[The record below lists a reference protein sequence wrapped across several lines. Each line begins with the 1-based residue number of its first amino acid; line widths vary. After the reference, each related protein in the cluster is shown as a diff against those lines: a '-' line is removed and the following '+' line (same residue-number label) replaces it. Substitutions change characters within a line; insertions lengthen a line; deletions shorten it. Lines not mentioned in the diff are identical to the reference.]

1 MQRIDQPSF
10 ARGEI
15 GPDLYGRTDVAA
27 YKVALRTALN
37 VIVHAYGGVSNRPGL
52 RFVGPCISP
61 NYLSRLIE
69 FKYNTTDTY
78 ILEFGQKKMRVI
90 RNDAHVLQTAKN
102 ISGITQAS
110 PGVVTANAHGYA
122 NGDDVYISGVVG
134 MTLVNNRWFKVANVA
149 ANTFQLTD
157 QQTGANIDTTSY
169 AAYTSGGTVSK
180 VYEIATPYDAADLEQ
195 LTHVQS
201 ANVMTLTHRNYAP
214 QELSRAAHDN
224 WTLAEITFAPAQAA
238 PTGLAMTVNSAGT
251 TTYRYKVTATSRD
264 TSEESLAALNASSVT
279 GITATAANPVVCTK
293 ASHGFTEGDELYL
306 TGFTQMT
313 QLNGR
318 RFTAINVSTN
328 NFTLLDEDGS
338 TYAAETTG
346 GTAYATYVKTTLGN
360 TTPDNTITV
369 SSITGAASYSF
380 YKETNGV
387 FGFIGTSDTPS
398 FQDKNIAADT
408 SITPPRYRNPF
419 YGPTKHPG
427 TVTYFEQ
434 RRVFGGL
441 TAKPDTCYYS
451 VAGSASNMSVSDPV
465 QDDDAITATL
475 NARQVNEI
483 RGFVPGNDLMVF
495 TAGAEWRVNSGG
507 SSEAFTAKSI
517 RQKPQSYWGSSWRQP
532 LVIGDKMLFVTEN
545 ESYVRSLGYEI
556 SIDGYKGNDMTIF
569 APHLFKRATLKDW
582 AQSLSPDPQITC
594 VRSDGYACN
603 MTFNPEQD
611 VIAWARWKTDG
622 KFKRVAATRPSSSY
636 VDSLPYF
643 VVERRIGGSIVR
655 YIERLGSRR
664 FADVRDAFFVD
675 SGLSYDNP
683 IAISGITVAKP
694 VVVTA
699 TAHGLAAGDEFDIY
713 DVVWEPSFDEFYN
726 EEQPDQL
733 NTRRYFAA
741 GVTANTVTLIK
752 NSNRVDMTGATK
764 TNSVVITA
772 PSHGFSNGD
781 VIGIFGVFGM
791 TQLNGNVYKVANAAT
806 DTFELRTLADA
817 TVDGTGFGAYASGG
831 QIYEAEDGSAFAA
844 YREDGTLRKAVSSV
858 YGLWHLEGRDVVALC
873 DGNVVSGK
881 TVTNGGV
888 SFERKYSRVHIGLRF
903 ISDVETLDPDR
914 ITNTSAKGKHMRTPQ
929 VVVRFKDSRGLLI
942 GPDAYKLREVP
953 FRENER
959 WGEPTALLT
968 GDKKITVTATWRGNG
983 RQFIRQVDPLPLTI
997 LSVVSEIEEGDDAE

>member
-52 RFVGPCISP
+52 RFVGPCISASA
-61 NYLSRLIE
+61 LSRLVE

-78 ILEFGQKKMRVI
+78 ILEFGQEKMRVI
-90 RNDAHVLQTAKN
+90 RNDAHVLQASKN
-102 ISGITQAS
+102 ITGITQAS
-110 PGVVTANAHGYA
+110 PAVATSNAHGYS
-122 NGDDVYISGVVG
+122 NGDDVYIAGVSG

-149 ANTFQLTD
+149 ANTFELTD
-157 QQTGANIDTTSY
+157 QQTGSAIDTSGY
-169 AAYTSGGTVSK
+169 AAYTSGGTVSR
-180 VYEIATPYDAADLEQ
+180 VYEISTPYDADDLEE

-214 QELSRAAHDN
+214 QELSRTAHDN
-224 WTLAEITFAPAQAA
+224 WTLAEITFSPDQAA
-238 PTGLAMTVNSAGT
+238 PEGLTLAVNSAGT

-264 TSEESLAALNASSVT
+264 TSEESLAAINASSVT

-293 ASHGFTEGDELYL
+293 SSHGFSEGDELYL
-306 TGFTQMT
+306 TGFVEMT

-346 GTAYATYVKTTLGN
+346 GTAYATYVKTTLAN
-360 TTPDNTITV
+360 ATPDNTITV
-369 SSITGAASYSF
+369 NSITGAASYSF

-387 FGFIGTSDTPS
+387 FGFIGSSDTPS

-408 SITPPRYRNPF
+408 SLTPPRYRNPF

-434 RRVFGGL
+434 RRVFGNL

-483 RGFVPGNDLMVF
+483 RGFIPGNDLMVF
-495 TAGAEWRVNSGG
+495 TAGAEWRINSGSG
-507 SSEAFTAKSI
+507 SDAFTARTI

-545 ESYVRSLGYEI
+545 ESYVRSFGYEI
-556 SIDGYKGNDMTIF
+556 SIDGYKGNDMTVF
-569 APHLFKRATLKDW
+569 APHLFKNAVLKDW
-582 AQSLSPDPQITC
+582 SQSLSPDPQITC
-594 VRSDGYACN
+594 VRSDGHVCN

-611 VIAWARWKTDG
+611 VIAWSRWKTDG

-643 VVERRIGGSIVR
+643 VVERRIGGNVVR
-655 YIERLGSRR
+655 YVERLGSRR
-664 FADVRDAFFVD
+664 FSDVRDAFFVD

-683 IAISGITVAKP
+683 ISVSNVASANP

-699 TAHGLAAGDEFDIY
+699 AAHGLADGDELDIY
-713 DVVWEPSFDEFYN
+713 DVVWEPTIDELFN

-733 NTRRYFAA
+733 NARRYFAA
-741 GVTANTVTLIK
+741 DVTTDTVTLVR
-752 NSNRVDMTGATK
+752 NSNRVDMTSAT
-764 TNSVVITA
+764 NASSVVVGA
-772 PSHGFSNGD
+772 AAHGFSNGD
-781 VIGIFGVFGM
+781 VIGVFGVFGM
-791 TQLNGNVYKVANAAT
+791 TELNGNVYKVAAAT
-806 DTFELRTLADA
+806 ADTFELRTLAGA
-817 TVDGTGFGAYASGG
+817 AVDGTGFGAYVSGG
-831 QIYEAEDGSAFAA
+831 QIYEAEDGSAFAEYIEGGA
-844 YREDGTLRKAVSSV
+844 IRKAVSSV
-858 YGLWHLEGRDVVALC
+858 YGLWHLEGRTVVALC
-873 DGNVVSGK
+873 DGNVVSNK
-881 TVTNGGV
+881 TVANGSV
-888 SFERKYSRVHIGLRF
+888 SFERKYSRIHVGIRF
-903 ISDVETLDPDR
+903 VSDVETLDPDR
-914 ITNTSAKGKHMRTPQ
+914 VANNTPTKGKHLRTPQ
-929 VVVRFKDSRGLLI
+929 VVLRFKDSRGLLV
-942 GPDAYKLREVP
+942 GPDAYKLRDVP

-959 WGEPTALLT
+959 WGDPTALLT
-968 GDKKITVTATWRGNG
+968 GDKRITVTATWRGSG
-983 RQFIRQVDPLPLTI
+983 RQFVRQVNPLPLTI
-997 LSVVSEIEEGDDAE
+997 LSVVSEIEEGDDA